1 MCASCVTADYKHRCT
16 NKFLGACTPS
26 GACVYASTNFGGNC
40 DDKTLTIATGIT
52 DLCYPG
58 WMTLADKGFMMS
70 SEFAA
75 NDHKLRVPSHA
86 QVGVATFSRDES
98 KWTNK
103 VGKTRIHIERMFK
116 RAQEWKILHI
126 IIKISAMDLAGTI
139 FQVCCFMT
147 NFEPP
152 LIRSEGEALVSLA
165 EKQWG

>member
-1 MCASCVTADYKHRCT
+1 MLIHTRHSLAADSDPQGSIRER
-16 NKFLGACTPS
+16 
-26 GACVYASTNFGGNC
+26 
-40 DDKTLTIATGIT
+40 D
-52 DLCYPG
+52 
-58 WMTLADKGFMMS
+58 
-70 SEFAA
+70 A

-98 KWTNK
+98 KCTNK

-116 RAQEWKILHI
+116 RAQEWKILHT